1 MPRKASSVSELAQ
14 IERVR
19 ALLHEIGVTP
29 TPNLEVIT
37 ASGKTYVGQLLRD
50 LIGNTPKVGGWNSY
64 GVMTLA
70 TERGK
75 IEIDYLDV
83 VTVQK
88 AQQAKP
94 DAQPYMLAI
103 RGRRSP
109 RAKVVSH
116 D

>member
-64 GVMTLA
+64 GVLTLA

-88 AQQAKP
+88 ALQSKSET
-94 DAQPYMLAI
+94 QPYMLGF
-103 RGRRSP
+103 RGRKAP
-109 RAKVVSH
+109 RAKVGSP

>member
-14 IERVR
+14 IGRVR
-19 ALLHEIGVTP
+19 GLLHEIGVTP

-70 TERGK
+70 TECGK

-88 AQQAKP
+88 ALQSKP
-94 DAQPYMLAI
+94 DAQPYMLAF
-103 RGRRSP
+103 RGRKSS
-109 RAKVVSH
+109 RAKAVSH